1 MIEINLVEKK
11 KKFKAPVVLGM
22 DLGKLPWKGIIVTY
36 LIATFP
42 HGYIQEYFDAEL
54 KKDEEEITKLNQEFR
69 KLRSELVKNGNIKE
83 QLDAFNKQIEK
94 LKTRS
99 EQVNKIIKAKT
110 NPRFILEKMA
120 RTTPEDMWFNRLS
133 IDDENKIAIEG
144 ASDSYT
150 SIGDFI
156 VNLNESPFFGR
167 SLQLTDSKTE
177 EEQAAGSTISERK
190 EVFKIEGKVE
200 VYNPFSGES

>member
-11 KKFKAPVVLGM
+11 NKFKAPVVLGI
-22 DLGKLPWKGIIVTY
+22 DLGKLPWKGIAITY
-36 LIATFP
+36 MIATIP
-42 HGYIQEYFDAEL
+42 HGYIQDYFNDEL

-69 KLRSELVKNGNIKE
+69 KLRTELKKNGNIKE

-99 EQVNKIIKAKT
+99 EQVDKIIKAKT

-120 RTTPEDMWFNRLS
+120 RTTPEDMWFDRLA
-133 IDDENKIAIEG
+133 IDDENKITIEG

-156 VNLNESPFFGR
+156 VNLNDSPFFGR

-177 EEQAAGSTISERK
+177 EEKTNGSLSVRK

>member
-11 KKFKAPVVLGM
+11 NKFKAPVVLGI
-22 DLGKLPWKGIIVTY
+22 DLGKLPWKGIAITY

-42 HGYIQEYFDAEL
+42 HGYIQDYFNAEL

-69 KLRSELVKNGNIKE
+69 KLRTELKKNGNIKE

-99 EQVNKIIKAKT
+99 EQVDKIIKAKT

-120 RTTPEDMWFNRLS
+120 RTTPEDMWFDRLA
-133 IDDENKIAIEG
+133 IDDENKITIEG

-156 VNLNESPFFGR
+156 VNLNDSPFFGR

-177 EEQAAGSTISERK
+177 EEKTSGTLSVRK